1 VYFENIIISIL
12 LLVRSISFVKE
23 KLQPCPSYRLIE
35 WNRLSIS
42 EIEMLSGLYDEAE
55 VYGIFRPVDK
65 SSNLTLKVAYKEVA
79 LLYLHLEHVN
89 VLPRYLYLSD
99 EQKINAT
106 IVQLVLDSI
115 LEIEYNGN
123 FVSGSAAIK
132 AIFKETLFET
142 TIAPNH
148 LSQLSMEAI
157 QYGLLLRNLDM
168 RSLSYRLYTFNT
180 TPWDAYAKSKFYA
193 GSSVKEFLFSSANN
207 EINNLLNQYWEPD
220 DLFEEKY
227 WLSWLKIAA
236 DKNYS
241 IAPNKPT
248 FKLYISP
255 AIYDLPNVFNL
266 VIPVLSA
273 SQTLSFKIGNTI
285 HGLLRPDKMIAYFE
299 SMKAL
304 MQTATSL
311 KKKLTGYAPQGVAFT
326 AQIDETGILS
336 WGVDPALTDV
346 LSTIEAGSWRL
357 KVTDQLAL
365 VIMQAQ
371 ADQLSLPES
380 IHFIKAK
387 LLSVGIN
394 TEDWTSV
401 NYTKEFLS

>member
-1 VYFENIIISIL
+1 
-12 LLVRSISFVKE
+12 VRSISFVKE

-35 WNRLSIS
+35 WNQLGLAQ
-42 EIEMLSGLYDEAE
+42 IEMLSGLYDETE
-55 VYGIFRPVDK
+55 VYGIFQPVDK
-65 SSNLTLKVAYKEVA
+65 LSNLTLKVAYKEVA
-79 LLYLHLEHVN
+79 LLYFHLEHVN
-89 VLPRYLYLSD
+89 ILPRYLYLSG
-99 EQKINAT
+99 EQKINST

-115 LEIEYNGN
+115 VEIEYNGN

-132 AIFKETLFET
+132 AIFGETLFET
-142 TIAPNH
+142 SLVPDH

-180 TPWDAYAKSKFYA
+180 TPWDEFAKSKFNA
-193 GSSVKEFLFSSANN
+193 DSSVKEFLFCYADN

-220 DLFEEKY
+220 DLSEEKY
-227 WLSWLKIAA
+227 WLSWKKMAA
-236 DKNYS
+236 GKNYC
-241 IAPNKPT
+241 IAQDKPT

-255 AIYDLPNVFNL
+255 GIHDLPKLFYQL
-266 VIPVLSA
+266 IHVLSA
-273 SQTLSFKIGNTI
+273 SQTLSFKIGNTVQ
-285 HGLLRPDKMIAYFE
+285 GLLRPDKMVAYFE
-299 SMKAL
+299 SKKAL
-304 MQTATSL
+304 METAALL
-311 KKKLTGYAPQGVAFT
+311 KKELTGYTPQGVAFT

-336 WGVDPALTDV
+336 WGVDPPVTDI

-365 VIMQAQ
+365 AIVQAQ
-371 ADQLSLPES
+371 ADQLSFGES
-380 IHFIKAK
+380 VQFIQAK